1 MNTFSAILLLFGNL
15 GTTELIVILVV
26 VLLLFGGRK
35 IPELMHGIGKGVR
48 SFKKG
53 MNEIEEEINAP
64 VSKNE
69 EQKRN
74 KGNNYSIV
82 HYNYNHYHFCILMYK

>member
-69 EQKRN
+69 EQK
-74 KGNNYSIV
+74 KEEGNYSIV